1 MLAMIHGNLTR
12 IENGKFLVD
21 RKFHTGM
28 QMYLKSVDMPIVSVH
43 PEAAPGQGGMDLVEI
58 PIGDLGY
65 RVITAKVDNRRRLL
79 PGELEK
85 IEKQLTGCRL
95 LYGHGLRLGDLAK
108 RLKVPFI
115 LVLEY
120 DLSTHIMIARTASP
134 SFAHGIARSVK
145 EAFRYWSEIPDF
157 MNAAEIHCNGY
168 PIFEAT
174 RRYNK
179 NRMMYLDSRMSG
191 EDLISEENL
200 EARLASL
207 HKGGRPVRLLFTGRY
222 EAIKGVE
229 DLIRVARIC
238 LDKGADIELHTYG
251 QGSLGGRMKEL
262 AAGHPK
268 IFIHEAVPYPEL
280 VKISR
285 GFDLFVC
292 CHIQCDPSCTYLES
306 LGAGLPIAGYDNL
319 MWQGLRAESKTGPG
333 VPTGDV
339 KALAE
344 CILELISD
352 RARLSSLARSA
363 RAFAHEHAF
372 EREYRRRTDSIARL
386 AAPA

>member
-12 IENGKFLVD
+12 VENGKFLVD

-28 QMYLKSVDMPIVSVH
+28 QMYLKSVDMPIISIH

-58 PIGDLGY
+58 PVEELGY

-85 IEKQLTGCRL
+85 IEKQLAGCRL
-95 LYGHGLRLGDLAK
+95 LYGHGLRLGELAK

-134 SFAHGIARSVK
+134 SFARGIARSVK

-168 PIFEAT
+168 PIYEAT

-179 NRMMYLDSRMSG
+179 NRMMYLDSRMGSD
-191 EDLISEENL
+191 ELISAEEL

-207 HKGGRPVRLLFTGRY
+207 QRKDRPVRLLFTGRY

-229 DLIRVARIC
+229 DLIRVARAC
-238 LDKGADIELHTYG
+238 LERGADIEFHTYG

-262 AAGHPK
+262 AAGHSR
-268 IFIHEAVPYPEL
+268 IFIHDAVPYPEL

-319 MWQGLRAESKTGPG
+319 MWKGLRGESKTGPG
-333 VPTGDV
+333 VPIGDV
-339 KALAE
+339 KALADRV
-344 CILELISD
+344 IQLIHD
-352 RARLSSLARSA
+352 PAQLASLARTA
-363 RAFAHEHAF
+363 RTFAQAHVF
-372 EREYRRRTDSIARL
+372 EREYQRRTDAIARL
-386 AAPA
+386 AASA